1 MSENLSDTLQS
12 LRDAGGLDLV
22 AVVGSDGLLID
33 SSQAPDVDA
42 ESFSAVAASGLL
54 MMDALGRELNQGTAK
69 QAILEYDHS
78 VAILTPLAEELV
90 LIALARGD
98 SNLGRVRLVLR
109 RAMDDVTGAVSAL

>member
-1 MSENLSDTLQS
+1 MSGDLSQTLHNL
-12 LRDAGGLDLV
+12 REAGGLDLV

-33 SSQAPDVDA
+33 SAQAPDVDA

-54 MMDALGRELNQGTAK
+54 MMDAMGRELDQGAAK

-78 VAILTPLAEELV
+78 VAILTPLADELV

-109 RAMDDVTGAVSAL
+109 RSMDEVASVVSAI

>member
-1 MSENLSDTLQS
+1 MSENLSETLQN

-33 SSQAPDVDA
+33 SAQASDVDA

-54 MMDALGRELNQGTAK
+54 MMDAMGRELNQGTAK

-109 RAMDDVTGAVSAL
+109 RAMDDVAEAVSSI

>member
-1 MSENLSDTLQS
+1 MSENLSQTLQN

-22 AVVGSDGLLID
+22 AVVSSDGLLID
-33 SSQAPDVDA
+33 SSQASDLDA

-54 MMDALGRELNQGTAK
+54 MMDAMGRELNQGTAK

-78 VAILTPLAEELV
+78 VAILTPLADEMV

-109 RAMDDVTGAVSAL
+109 RGLDDISSAVSAI

>member
-1 MSENLSDTLQS
+1 MSGDLSQTLNNL
-12 LRDAGGLDLV
+12 REAGGLDLV

-33 SSQAPDVDA
+33 SAQAPDVDA

-54 MMDALGRELNQGTAK
+54 MMDAMGRELDQGAAK

-78 VAILTPLAEELV
+78 VAILTPLADELV

-109 RAMDDVTGAVSAL
+109 RSMDEVAGAVSAI

>member
-1 MSENLSDTLQS
+1 MSGDLSQTLNNL
-12 LRDAGGLDLV
+12 REAGGLDLV

-33 SSQAPDVDA
+33 SSQSPDVDA
-42 ESFSAVAASGLL
+42 ESFSAMAASGLL
-54 MMDALGRELNQGTAK
+54 MMDAMGRELDQGPAK

-78 VAILTPLAEELV
+78 VAILTPLADELV

-109 RAMDDVTGAVSAL
+109 RSMDEVAGAVSAI